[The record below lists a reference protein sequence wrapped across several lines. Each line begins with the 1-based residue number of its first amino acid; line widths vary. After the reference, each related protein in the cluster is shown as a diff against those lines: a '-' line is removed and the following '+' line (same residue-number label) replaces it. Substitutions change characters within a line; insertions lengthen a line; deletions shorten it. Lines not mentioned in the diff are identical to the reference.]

1 MAGKIGLS
9 EGEYAEFQ
17 YMRNEYRNRQRSTF
31 KFLLKF
37 VRLIVRLCKEKK

>member
-17 YMRNEYRNRQRSTF
+17 YMRNHYRKTSSRENNI
-31 KFLLKF
+31 KMILKL
-37 VRLIVRLCKEKK
+37 VRLIVRLCKK